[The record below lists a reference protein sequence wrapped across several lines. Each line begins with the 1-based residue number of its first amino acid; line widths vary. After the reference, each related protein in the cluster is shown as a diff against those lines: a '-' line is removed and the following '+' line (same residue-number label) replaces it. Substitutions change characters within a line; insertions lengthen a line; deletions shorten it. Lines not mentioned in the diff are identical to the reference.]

1 MTAHTLSTAAACI
14 PAARRPLRTRGLMEL
29 FGLWRQRRCLASL
42 DDHLLRDI
50 GLTRDAALRE
60 ARRPLWDAPQSWRR

>member
-14 PAARRPLRTRGLMEL
+14 PGARRPARPGSLSRF
-29 FGLWRQRRCLASL
+29 FGLWRQRRSLAHL

-50 GLTRDAALRE
+50 GVTPQEAARE
-60 ARRPLWDAPQSWRR
+60 AARPIWDAPQSWRR